1 MWTYNIGKSTISDI
15 KKSEPQLRQF
25 SASKEQLGIK
35 NAAQKAKSMKSSDH
49 EELNQAL
56 YIWFRQ
62 LREKNVQIS
71 GPILRKKI
79 RL

>member
-15 KKSEPQLRQF
+15 KKSEPKIRPF

-56 YIWFRQ
+56 YFSTATWKERPD
-62 LREKNVQIS
+62 LWTDSAGDV
-71 GPILRKKI
+71 
-79 RL
+79 